1 MFPNFRLHVLI
12 VATVIMALG
21 ALPAAT
27 PARAQATQNYLLATA
42 STGGTYYPV
51 GVALATLIKVK
62 LQPKKKIN
70 MSAINSA
77 GSGENIK
84 LLRTGEVQFAILQG
98 LYGAYARR
106 GTGPLATSGPQK
118 HLRAITMLWANVEHF
133 VIETRFVKTGT
144 MADIAGLKG
153 QGAAL
158 GAKNSGT
165 LGSNRTIL
173 GNLGYNIKRD
183 FKLVYRGYGPSVS
196 AMRNHQVSLI
206 STPAGA
212 PVSALI
218 AAFAGMGPG
227 AIRVL
232 DFTDAEMKKANGKFG
247 DLWTRYTVPANIYPG
262 QTKPIKTIAQPNFL
276 AVRSDVPAETIYQIT
291 KTIYDN
297 LVFLKS
303 IHRAT
308 RVMALKRAI
317 AGLPLPLHPGAARFY
332 AEKGITIPANLK
344 Q

>member
-1 MFPNFRLHVLI
+1 MRLYFHRQMLI
-12 VATVIMALG
+12 AATIFTMLG
-21 ALPAAT
+21 TLPAIAA
-27 PARAQATQNYLLATA
+27 PAQAAQQNYLLATA

-62 LQPKKKIN
+62 LQPKQKIN

-106 GTGPLATSGPQK
+106 GTGPLASSGPQK
-118 HLRAITMLWANVEHF
+118 HLRSVTMLWANVEHF
-133 VIETRFVKTGT
+133 VVRKDFVWTGT

-153 QGAAL
+153 EGAAL

-173 GNLGYNIKRD
+173 SNLGYNIDRD
-183 FKLVYRGYGPSVS
+183 FKLFYAGYGPSVS
-196 AMRNHQVSLI
+196 ALNNRRVNLI

-212 PVSALI
+212 PVAAVT
-218 AAFAGMGPG
+218 AAFASLVPG
-227 AIRVL
+227 SIQVL
-232 DFTDAEMKKANGKFG
+232 DFTDEEMKRANGKFG
-247 DLWTRYTVPANIYPG
+247 DLWTRHVIPSNIYPG
-262 QTKPIKTIAQPNFL
+262 QTKPIRTIAQPNFL
-276 AVRSDVPAETIYQIT
+276 AVRNDVPEETIYQIT
-291 KTIYDN
+291 KTIYNN
-297 LVFLKS
+297 LGFLKV

-308 RVMALKRAI
+308 RVMSLKRAI

-332 AEKGITIPANLK
+332 KEKGISIPSNLK
-344 Q
+344 P